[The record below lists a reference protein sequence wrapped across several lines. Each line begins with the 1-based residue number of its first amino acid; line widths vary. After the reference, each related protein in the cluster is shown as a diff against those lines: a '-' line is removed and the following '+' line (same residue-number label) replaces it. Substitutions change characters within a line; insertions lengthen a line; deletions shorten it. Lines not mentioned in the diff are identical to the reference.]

1 MTSFLD
7 HVFVIHVSEGYEERR
22 HHIDKHLPEK
32 GIANFEYMLRGDI
45 KDLTPEVKAKYFIG
59 NNKLPELSCAYKHIL
74 VYEEMVKRGI
84 ERALILEDDAFLAND
99 TLTKLQRVDEEMRD
113 EVNFIVNIEHSNRSV
128 PFKVKKTGQ
137 LCYLASHTKR
147 CGGYVIHLDV
157 AKKIVA
163 FFESNQTNL
172 PIDAFQTHMRDI
184 LNYNTFWMDPPVVF
198 QGSKNGAF
206 ESELSQR
213 KKSKFTG
220 LTSFFRDGY
229 QRYIVTNLSK
239 KRLASF
245 ENVKKH

>member
-22 HHIDKHLPEK
+22 QHIDKHLPEK
-32 GIANFEYMLRGDI
+32 GLHNYEYMLRGDI
-45 KDLTPEVKAKYFIG
+45 KDLTSEVKAKYFQE
-59 NNKLPELSCAYKHIL
+59 NDKLPELSCAYKHIL

-84 ERALILEDDAFLAND
+84 ECALVLEDDAFLATD
-99 TLTKLQRVDEEMRD
+99 ALTKLRLVEQEMRD
-113 EVNFIVNIEHSNRSV
+113 EVNFIINIEHSNRSV
-128 PFKVKKTGQ
+128 PFKVKQPGK

-147 CGGYVIHLDV
+147 CGGYIIHLEV
-157 AKKIVA
+157 AKKFVA
-163 FFESNQTNL
+163 FFDSNQTGL

-213 KKSKFTG
+213 KKSYLTR
-220 LTSFFRDGY
+220 LTSFFRDNY
-229 QRYIVTNLSK
+229 QRYVVTNLSK

-245 ENVKKH
+245 ENVTRH

>member
-22 HHIDKHLPEK
+22 QHIDKHLPER
-32 GIANFEYMLRGDI
+32 GIVHFEYMLRGDI
-45 KDLTPEVKAKYFIG
+45 KDLTPEVKTKYFKG
-59 NNKLPELSCAYKHIL
+59 NDNLPELSCAYKHIL
-74 VYEEMVKRGI
+74 VYEEIVKRNI
-84 ERALILEDDAFLAND
+84 EVALVLEDDAFLASD
-99 TLTKLQRVDEEMRD
+99 AVDKLKLVECEMRD

-128 PFKVKKTGQ
+128 PLKIKEKGK

-163 FFESNQTNL
+163 FFESNQTGL

-184 LNYNTFWMDPPVVF
+184 LNYNTYWMDPPVVF
-198 QGSKNGAF
+198 QGSKNGTF
-206 ESELSQR
+206 DSNLSSR
-213 KKSKFTG
+213 KQSTFTYI
-220 LTSFFRDGY
+220 TSFFRDAY

-239 KRLASF
+239 KRFASF